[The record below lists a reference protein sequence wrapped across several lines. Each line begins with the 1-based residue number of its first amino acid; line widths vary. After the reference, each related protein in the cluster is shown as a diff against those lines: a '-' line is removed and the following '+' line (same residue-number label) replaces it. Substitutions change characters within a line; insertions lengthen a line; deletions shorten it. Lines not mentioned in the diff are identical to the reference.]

1 MAVASAY
8 ELLMNEQFVDRL
20 HHGIDNA
27 TERVFI
33 QVMTFDGDAAGLGV
47 SERLIAAANRG
58 VDVRLTVDLFAFR
71 YVSDMRST
79 KPEIADEVT
88 ETHAMFDRLEAAGIQ
103 ITYVGPWGP
112 LLMFGALR
120 VHKKI
125 FVVDDM
131 VYLGGINISD
141 HNFEWLDF
149 IVGIRNDDVV
159 AETVDDFHATRR
171 GERVAQKGAIVTNEY
186 VEETFD
192 EMIRSAK
199 SSIVVASPYALDLDL
214 ERRLSEAT
222 APSKTVITPQRSNFP
237 MFRRTDPY
245 MRERILRHDVEL
257 LTFTD
262 FFHAKFLLVDNERLL
277 VGSSNFGRHS
287 FRCNHEICVVI
298 EDPVF
303 IEALLN
309 ALPATKP
316 IEHRPSKLRYFY
328 GLPVEYYFFG
338 GTNLL
343 ERIVVPRAPVLASR

>member
-1 MAVASAY
+1 
-8 ELLMNEQFVDRL
+8 
-20 HHGIDNA
+20 
-27 TERVFI
+27 
-33 QVMTFDGDAAGLGV
+33 
-47 SERLIAAANRG
+47 
-58 VDVRLTVDLFAFR
+58 
-71 YVSDMRST
+71 
-79 KPEIADEVT
+79 
-88 ETHAMFDRLEAAGIQ
+88 
-103 ITYVGPWGP
+103 
-112 LLMFGALR
+112 
-120 VHKKI
+120 
-125 FVVDDM
+125 
-131 VYLGGINISD
+131 
-141 HNFEWLDF
+141 
-149 IVGIRNDDVV
+149 
-159 AETVDDFHATRR
+159 
-171 GERVAQKGAIVTNEY
+171 
-186 VEETFD
+186 
-192 EMIRSAK
+192 
-199 SSIVVASPYALDLDL
+199 
-214 ERRLSEAT
+214 
-222 APSKTVITPQRSNFP
+222 